1 MIKRTIILLAFTF
14 AIISC
19 DKVKATKEVKTAYID
34 TSKLMDESLE
44 AKDIEIKYKD
54 KSKEMGKKLEFEVAR
69 FKSEAANFKQNA
81 QTNGPEWAQKKGA
94 ELSQREQELNY
105 AQQSLLQQLQQE
117 SGVEIDSLVIDYRKI
132 IKKYGDEKGYD
143 YIYGS
148 GDASPSILYAKE
160 KYDITKEVIKLINDT
175 YKPKGKKESDPKEKK

>member
-19 DKVKATKEVKTAYID
+19 DKAKATKEVKTAYID

-44 AKDIEIKYKD
+44 AKDIEVKYKD
-54 KSKEMGKKLEFEVAR
+54 KSKEMGKKLESEVAR

-81 QTNGPEWAQKKGA
+81 QTNGQEWAQKKGA

-117 SGVEIDSLVIDYRKI
+117 SGVEIDSLVIEYRKI
-132 IKKYGDEKGYD
+132 IKEYGDEKGYD